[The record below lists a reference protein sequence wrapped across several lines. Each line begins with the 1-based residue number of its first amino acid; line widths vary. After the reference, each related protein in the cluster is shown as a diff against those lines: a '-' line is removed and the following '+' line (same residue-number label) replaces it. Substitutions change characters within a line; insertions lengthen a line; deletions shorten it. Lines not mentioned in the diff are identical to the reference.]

1 MYLWLKTLHIA
12 AMAIWFTGLFFLP
25 RLFVARQR
33 KEPDGEN
40 GRFFP
45 TANAIYFRVMT
56 PAGVVTIALGMILV
70 AYGPH
75 GAWLAMKLAV
85 VALAVLIHLYFGVVL
100 HALVQDRSRHSVAFF
115 RAVGWLP
122 LVLLLVLAG
131 ITARKPATVD
141 PLPPTPEA
149 RDGALPR
156 MGP

>member
-1 MYLWLKTLHIA
+1 VYLWLKTLHIA

-33 KEPDGEN
+33 NEPDGEN
-40 GRFFP
+40 GHFFP
-45 TANAIYFRVMT
+45 MANAVYFRVMT

-70 AYGPH
+70 VYGPH

-100 HALVQDRSRHSVAFF
+100 HAFAQGQPRHSVAFF
-115 RAVGWLP
+115 QAVGWLP
-122 LVLLLVLAG
+122 LVLLLALAG
-131 ITARKPATVD
+131 ITARKPATVE
-141 PLPPTPEA
+141 PLPPVPEA
-149 RDGALPR
+149 RDSALPR